1 MTKTDLFLYKIPIK
15 AFAYNCG
22 CAINPARDFGPRIFT
37 AMVYGKQGLKNLFKL
52 KFIYHH
58 VSVFTGG
65 NYFFWVPIV
74 GPLTAGALGAALYKV
89 VDFMRPPSARQTDI
103 PLTE

>member
-1 MTKTDLFLYKIPIK
+1 MK

-37 AMVYGKQGLKNLFKL
+37 AMVYGKQGLKYIFQSKVISNHF
-52 KFIYHH
+52 
-58 VSVFTGG
+58 SVFTGG